1 MHPDN
6 DRSRSLKNNKLNQF
20 TESDRDHYR
29 DAWPKLYTA
38 GSSQAKPRQSQK
50 QCQKESRKSASR
62 ADFLLLDL
70 VSLFKV
76 SGFWIINRFC

>member
-29 DAWPKLYTA
+29 DAWPKLYTVR
-38 GSSQAKPRQSQK
+38 SSQAKPRQSQK
-50 QCQKESRKSASR
+50 
-62 ADFLLLDL
+62 
-70 VSLFKV
+70 
-76 SGFWIINRFC
+76 